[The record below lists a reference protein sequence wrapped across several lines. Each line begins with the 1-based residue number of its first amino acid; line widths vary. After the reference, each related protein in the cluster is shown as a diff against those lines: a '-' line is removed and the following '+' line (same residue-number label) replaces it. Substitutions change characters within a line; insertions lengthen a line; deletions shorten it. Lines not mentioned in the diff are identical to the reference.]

1 MSGERRKPLVV
12 GNGRRIRS
20 YSPRSAGE
28 LTKKED
34 HFITYIN
41 KTKDNKVMVHI
52 KGVKMMD
59 AYISCFRD
67 KEKGIRGDDKAFLNK
82 AIWKAASCS
91 ARSGGCGLRAC
102 VGGTAMARYRDS
114 REEETRRGLGLWP
127 CGRRRGN
134 AEGPRLRRPTVG
146 LGRKPVN
153 KPFVPVFRPI
163 LLESKCAAVVELP
176 PFSLSTVFTT
186 TAPPSP
192 SVCAATPPP
201 GRGDVMSSTGRHR
214 RGEGRASLVSLL
226 PAPAAHVT
234 LRLHL
239 VPPTSPAAVA
249 SLSLQAARV
258 SEIPAGSTAARN
270 LSWTLSAAGAS
281 LRTVRDHSWQAAGGD
296 DASSVFLIIVL
307 SLVIMA
313 SIQVLG
319 SAEGHKTAV
328 PAIFVFG
335 DGMLDVGN
343 NNYLPSDAPQAD
355 YPYYGIDFPGS
366 EPTGRFSN
374 GYNMAD
380 FIATIPFKYQVKNF
394 NDTVSQMEANLG
406 HQKLSKLLAKSLF
419 LISIGNMDLSV
430 NIWRVLR
437 YSRKPS
443 PFNIPNTLSSY
454 KAIIMQL
461 YGLGARKFGIINIQP
476 LGCQPWVRQNLEN
489 NVNCND
495 SMNSLAREFNDGLKP
510 LFSNLSSQLSGLS
523 YSIADFYA
531 FSNATFMNPRAYG
544 FVNIKSTCCI
554 PPCTPEH
561 EPPCQN
567 RKQYWFW
574 DLSYTTERAAKLA
587 ASAFYDG
594 PARFTAPVNFKRLIK
609 MK

>member
-1 MSGERRKPLVV
+1 MGCHRPAATA
-12 GNGRRIRS
+12 GGR
-20 YSPRSAGE
+20 
-28 LTKKED
+28 
-34 HFITYIN
+34 
-41 KTKDNKVMVHI
+41 
-52 KGVKMMD
+52 
-59 AYISCFRD
+59 
-67 KEKGIRGDDKAFLNK
+67 
-82 AIWKAASCS
+82 AALPSLS
-91 ARSGGCGLRAC
+91 FF
-102 VGGTAMARYRDS
+102 
-114 REEETRRGLGLWP
+114 
-127 CGRRRGN
+127 
-134 AEGPRLRRPTVG
+134 LRRP
-146 LGRKPVN
+146 
-153 KPFVPVFRPI
+153 
-163 LLESKCAAVVELP
+163 
-176 PFSLSTVFTT
+176 
-186 TAPPSP
+186 
-192 SVCAATPPP
+192 
-201 GRGDVMSSTGRHR
+201 
-214 RGEGRASLVSLL
+214 
-226 PAPAAHVT
+226 
-234 LRLHL
+234 LRLHFSF
-239 VPPTSPAAVA
+239 PTSPAAVA
-249 SLSLQAARV
+249 SLSFQAAR
-258 SEIPAGSTAARN
+258 
-270 LSWTLSAAGAS
+270 
-281 LRTVRDHSWQAAGGD
+281 GD
-296 DASSVFLIIVL
+296 DASSVFLQTPSVAGVL
-307 SLVIMA
+307 SLVIIA
-313 SIQVLG
+313 SFQVLG

-380 FIATIPFKYQVKNF
+380 FIAKDMGFKMSPPAYLSLNSSIKMETNFTGVNYASAGAGIQIIMNDEATIPFVYQVKNF

-419 LISIGNMDLSV
+419 LISIGTMDLSV

-443 PFNIPNTLSSY
+443 PFNIPYTLSSY

-476 LGCQPWVRQNLEN
+476 LGCQPWMRKNLEN
-489 NVNCND
+489 NVDCND

-544 FVNIKSTCCI
+544 FVNINSTCCI